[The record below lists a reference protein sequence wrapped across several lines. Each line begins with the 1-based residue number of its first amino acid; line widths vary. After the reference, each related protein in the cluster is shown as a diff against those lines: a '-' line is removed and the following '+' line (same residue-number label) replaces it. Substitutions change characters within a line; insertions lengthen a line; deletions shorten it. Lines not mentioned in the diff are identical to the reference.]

1 MVCPSQQSVLWMDG
15 WWDNRTNKKS
25 TRKTRLEFCYRIS
38 RWKKRACKFVGNNFV
53 FIKKYA
59 HLLVADLRKN
69 SFQHI
74 VEYAYDNYSTTG
86 LSRETGGLY
95 FRQKEVGQIFN
106 QYSSFFHLFVCSFL
120 LFFCP
125 NYSIFCHFHVFVSGH
140 TGSVTLTDRHFFAS
154 LIFFTHFIMLSSFFF
169 CFFSSHFL
177 YTTWFSLP
185 PSLSLSLSLFVN
197 SKPSSPPLNATFTPL
212 SCPPFLSLQTAFLLT
227 ACQFGYLLQFSQLQ
241 RFLNFP
247 QK

>member
-1 MVCPSQQSVLWMDG
+1 MVCPSEQSVLWMDG

-25 TRKTRLEFCYRIS
+25 TRKTRLEFCYRTS
-38 RWKKRACKFVGNNFV
+38 RWTKRACKFVGNNFV

-74 VEYAYDNYSTTG
+74 VEYAYGNYSTTG

-106 QYSSFFHLFVCSFL
+106 QSSSFFHLFVCSFL

-140 TGSVTLTDRHFFAS
+140 TGSITLTDRHFFAS

-169 CFFSSHFL
+169 CFFFL
-177 YTTWFSLP
+177 SFSLHNLVLSP
-185 PSLSLSLSLFVN
+185 SFSLSFLLIANHLPYLWMLPLRLYHARPFFL
-197 SKPSSPPLNATFTPL
+197 SKPLFYWL
-212 SCPPFLSLQTAFLLT
+212 HVSLDICCNSVNCKDF
-227 ACQFGYLLQFSQLQ
+227 
-241 RFLNFP
+241 
-247 QK
+247 